1 MNRRTT
7 VLILLALPFAA
18 SAQTRDLRSLGE
30 ALRDPLLKMLT
41 TALN

>member
-18 SAQTRDLRSLGE
+18 SAQTRDLRSSEERCGI
-30 ALRDPLLKMLT
+30 RC
-41 TALN
+41 